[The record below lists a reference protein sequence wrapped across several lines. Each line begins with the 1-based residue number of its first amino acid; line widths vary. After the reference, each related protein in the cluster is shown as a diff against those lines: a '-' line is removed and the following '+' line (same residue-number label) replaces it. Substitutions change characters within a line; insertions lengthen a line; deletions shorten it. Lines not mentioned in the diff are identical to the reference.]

1 MTMSITIIGASSGP
15 GRMLYEALLD
25 DGVPVTGIARNPRN
39 IPTNR
44 TAQFVQL
51 DANDTAALASLVNKN
66 TLLIHCSRPEILT
79 TLIARK
85 PDMSRL
91 IALGSTRIYTRFPD
105 DKCARLA
112 AMSHAIWMSEI
123 PATLLHPTMTYGAPG
138 LNNIERVVQMA
149 RVSPIIPLPD
159 NGESLIQPVL
169 ASDVVKAIRACI
181 DNHSSIGKT
190 IAVPGK
196 SPTTYR
202 RFVELC
208 IELSGEKCRVVSIPI
223 TLLSLLAP
231 LTHLLP
237 GVPVIAQDEVRRL
250 LENKDFSTEGLDKLS
265 IEPVALDVGLKS
277 LLFEEKSKSDI

>member
-1 MTMSITIIGASSGP
+1 MTVSITIIGASSGP

-25 DGVPVTGIARNPRN
+25 DHIPVTGIARNPRN
-39 IPTNR
+39 IRTNS

-51 DANDTAALASLVNKN
+51 DANDTAALARMVNKN

-79 TLIARK
+79 NLIARK

-105 DKCARLA
+105 DKCARLS
-112 AMSHAIWMSEI
+112 AMSHAIWMSAT
-123 PATLLHPTMTYGAPG
+123 PATLLHPTMIYGAPG
-138 LNNIERVVQMA
+138 LNNIERIVQMA

-159 NGESLIQPVL
+159 DGTSLIQPVL
-169 ASDVVKAIRACI
+169 ASDLVKAIRVCI

-190 IAVPGK
+190 IVVPGK
-196 SPTTYR
+196 SPITYR

-208 IELSGEKCRVVSIPI
+208 IEFSGENCRVVSIPI

-231 LTHLLP
+231 ITGLLP
-237 GVPVIAQDEVRRL
+237 GVPVITQHEVRRL
-250 LENKDFSTEGLDKLS
+250 TENKDFSTEDLDNLR
-265 IEPVALDVGLKS
+265 IEPVAPDVGLRSVIIK
-277 LLFEEKSKSDI
+277 E